1 MIFLVLT
8 FIFEQIWAANVKKL
22 NFILSFH
29 FVNMALAGMMDQL
42 VQHPVLWWLLISL
55 LGSLGEEICN
65 SFSTM
70 VLV

>member
-1 MIFLVLT
+1 
-8 FIFEQIWAANVKKL
+8 
-22 NFILSFH
+22 
-29 FVNMALAGMMDQL
+29 MALADMMDQL